1 MYSQITSL
9 GVIRIKRVALQVGSL
24 GTLLDDAAAADV
36 AGADFNNFLSA
47 YHIKYRLADPGVP
60 HTLHGHVDDV
70 ASGASS
76 IRKVMSR
83 VRNQLKE
90 WAWVKK
96 KNGEILLTAKAY
108 NGRIILMWL
117 THCLLDAVQHH
128 PDHQILLMTSVA
140 MSSLAR
146 FMTTME
152 ANGRFLTQE
161 AAESLHDSGMKFVN
175 MHRALSVAHIR
186 C

>member
-108 NGRIILMWL
+108 NGRIILM
-117 THCLLDAVQHH
+117 
-128 PDHQILLMTSVA
+128 
-140 MSSLAR
+140 